1 MLRLCYL
8 LRNRDGGSK
17 PLPSIESSE
26 SVPASPASAV
36 DSNSGPE
43 ELQRKCKEAAEAL
56 QSHDTMRARE
66 VIQQVIAVDPK
77 FSGAH
82 LILGA
87 ALWAQNHL
95 EDALA
100 EMRKEE
106 EVSPNDTRPVQ
117 SAARLA
123 TFLRRGDEAI
133 MEWRRL
139 LKNGV
144 TSKAH

>member
-1 MLRLCYL
+1 
-8 LRNRDGGSK
+8 
-17 PLPSIESSE
+17 
-26 SVPASPASAV
+26 
-36 DSNSGPE
+36 
-43 ELQRKCKEAAEAL
+43 
-56 QSHDTMRARE
+56 MRARE